1 MTIYIIIFLVAVIIG
16 ALFIKK
22 QNKEHFYNAPS
33 SIQGTGL
40 FADKDYQKDSLL
52 FKAIENDQTITETAR
67 KINHC
72 NRPNTYL
79 KREPAGWYIYAKT
92 ALSKDTELSIDYND
106 TPDFIKKP
114 DPAWT
119 C

>member
-1 MTIYIIIFLVAVIIG
+1 MIIYIIIFLAAILGG
-16 ALFIKK
+16 ALYI
-22 QNKEHFYNAPS
+22 NKSTREHFYNAPS

-40 FADKDYQKDSLL
+40 FADKAYKKHDVL

-72 NRPNTYL
+72 NHPNTYL
-79 KREPAGWYIYAKT
+79 KREPAGWYIYANT
-92 ALSKDTELSIDYND
+92 DLTKDTELSVDYND
-106 TPDFIKKP
+106 TPEFIKKP

>member
-1 MTIYIIIFLVAVIIG
+1 MIFYIIIFLATVIIG
-16 ALFIKK
+16 VLFIKK
-22 QNKEHFYNAPS
+22 SANEHFYNAPS

-40 FADKDYQKDSLL
+40 FADKDYKKHDIL

-79 KREPAGWYIYAKT
+79 KREPSGWYIYANKD
-92 ALSKDTELSIDYND
+92 LVKDTELSVDYND